1 MDYTAEVRIE
11 LKAGVLDAEGE
22 TVGKSLKLL
31 GFPVKGVKSVKVYDI
46 VMDAVS
52 EEDAKRKA
60 ENAAKKLLANPV
72 IQNYFICV
80 KKTGA

>member
-11 LKAGVLDAEGE
+11 LKNGVLDAEGE

-31 GFPVKGVKSVKVYDI
+31 GFPVKGVRSVKAYELSLEAASI
-46 VMDAVS
+46 
-52 EEDAKRKA
+52 EDAHKKA

-72 IQNYFICV
+72 IQNYIISV
-80 KKTGA
+80 NKAKK

>member
-46 VMDAVS
+46 VLDAVS
-52 EEDAKRKA
+52 EEDAKKKA

-72 IQNYFICV
+72 IQNYFIRV
-80 KKTGA
+80 KKT